1 MSQQTRT
8 TIQTQID
15 ADIYTNTNNEITGDE
30 VNTSLTNLNES
41 AVNWLSDV
49 ESVVNN
55 DPTKVPNSAAVY
67 AVLPGNPVITLSKV
81 AFDALVAS
89 NGLRTGYWYLVTSAV
104 DPDPVW
110 SVEWDALV
118 IAETT
123 NTIRAQCFLKAPF
136 YDTEWLKAKTDTDF
150 TNVVLCDTNKQ
161 LFTMTATQAASYDG
175 TGGFALGG
183 GVDVVVIT
191 NDIYG
196 NAQRYF
202 CKTNSDGTAI
212 LNTGRLDSAYVSG
225 MTSPINHVLL
235 FADDTAVPVD
245 PVTVKVSLASG
256 DLTTGTSLGDYDA
269 LPRLPSGWLWDGI
282 LARYSYVFNSAA
294 YTGLSLFIK
303 SETAALQ
310 MFQTKTLDG
319 VTGNYIG
326 RFDEVEDNVNS
337 NQYAPNKKLI
347 IQVNSGTG
355 GNGSIN
361 VYITAIACPS

>member
-89 NGLRTGYWYLVTSAV
+89 NGLRTGYWYVVTGAYTDGLWSY
-104 DPDPVW
+104 VW
-110 SVEWDALV
+110 DMLGICISNNSLDYARTFWRS
-118 IAETT
+118 TT
-123 NTIRAQCFLKAPF
+123 AGTQ
-136 YDTEWLKAKTDTDF
+136 WLRGAFDYATDTLIFAEVDYESM
-150 TNVVLCDTNKQ
+150 TIDT
-161 LFTMTATQAASYDG
+161 TQAAAYDG
-175 TGGFALGG
+175 TGTTAFKGG
-183 GVDVVVIT
+183 IEIVVIT

-326 RFDEVEDNVNS
+326 RFDEVEDIVNS